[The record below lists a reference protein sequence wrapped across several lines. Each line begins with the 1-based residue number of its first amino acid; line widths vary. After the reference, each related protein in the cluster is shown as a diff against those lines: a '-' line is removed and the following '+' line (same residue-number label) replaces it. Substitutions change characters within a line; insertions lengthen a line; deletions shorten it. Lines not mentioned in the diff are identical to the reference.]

1 MPSNGI
7 LRLVRDE
14 DSHTGM
20 SAAILI
26 KNVRPL
32 RKNNGRTILAKA
44 NFTANF
50 SVNCEGYKVRPRVT
64 TLIECQLS
72 PVQAKAARNKR
83 QLDRAIAGSP
93 MLK

>member
-1 MPSNGI
+1 MPSKGI

-14 DSHTGM
+14 DSRTGL

-26 KNVRPL
+26 KNVRPH
-32 RKNNGRTILAKA
+32 RTKNGRTVLAKA

-64 TLIECQLS
+64 TLIECQLNAF
-72 PVQAKAARNKR
+72 QAKAARNKR
-83 QLDRAIAGSP
+83 QLDRAMAGSP